1 MRNGD
6 TAMTCLFLVRLTPF
20 SSLLAWAPP
29 ALAAADNSTVSGAT
43 LAEVLLIYTDGPE
56 SGWADWS
63 WNATSLSRP
72 NVIGQL
78 LHNQNFRAGVTG
90 IWEGKHD

>member
-20 SSLLAWAPP
+20 SSLLVRAPQ
-29 ALAAADNSTVSGAT
+29 ALAGAD
-43 LAEVLLIYTDGPE
+43 LLIYMDGLEP
-56 SGWADWS
+56 GWADWS

-72 NVIGQL
+72 DVIGLL

-90 IWEGKHD
+90 IWEEKHD

>member
-1 MRNGD
+1 MRNGAA
-6 TAMTCLFLVRLTPF
+6 AMLTLL
-20 SSLLAWAPP
+20 SSPPAWVPQ
-29 ALAAADNSTVSGAT
+29 ALAAADGSTVSGAT
-43 LAEVLLIYTDGPE
+43 LAEVLLIYTYGLEP
-56 SGWADWS
+56 GWAGWS
-63 WNATSLSRP
+63 WNATSLSSP

>member
-1 MRNGD
+1 MF
-6 TAMTCLFLVRLTPF
+6 CLFLVTLTLLN
-20 SSLLAWAPP
+20 SLLVRAPQ
-29 ALAAADNSTVSGAT
+29 ALAAADGSTEPVLSIAEG
-43 LAEVLLIYTDGPE
+43 LAEVLLIYTDGLE

-90 IWEGKHD
+90 IWEEKHD